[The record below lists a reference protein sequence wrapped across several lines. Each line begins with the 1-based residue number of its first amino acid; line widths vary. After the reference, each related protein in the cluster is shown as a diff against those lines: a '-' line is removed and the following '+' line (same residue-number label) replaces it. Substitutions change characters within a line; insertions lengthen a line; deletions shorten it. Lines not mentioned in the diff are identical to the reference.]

1 MFNAPVRSDRRG
13 PATAARAGTALRGNQ
28 ISQPVLKKDP
38 SPAVRRISNRL
49 RGVGAAA
56 TVLACVVALAP
67 VPAAAGVGNEHAD
80 GCFSPIMDQDSRELV
95 RLGVSEVVPGA
106 VLAQSA
112 PGCPPADRSPSIAMN
127 KMGDCIVEF
136 PFPDRPFAPGSP
148 CA

>member
-1 MFNAPVRSDRRG
+1 MFNAPVGSDRRG
-13 PATAARAGTALRGNQ
+13 LATVARAGAAVRGDQ
-28 ISQPVLKKDP
+28 ISHPVLKKDP

-49 RGVGAAA
+49 RGVGAAGS
-56 TVLACVVALAP
+56 VFVCVVALAA
-67 VPAAAGVGNEHAD
+67 VPAGAGVGNEQAY
-80 GCFSPIMDQDSRELV
+80 GCFSPIIDQDSRELV

-106 VLAQSA
+106 FLAQSA
-112 PGCPPADRSPSIAMN
+112 PSCPPADRSPSASMN

>member
-13 PATAARAGTALRGNQ
+13 LATVARAGAALRGNQ
-28 ISQPVLKKDP
+28 IRQPVLKKDP

-49 RGVGAAA
+49 RGVGAAGS
-56 TVLACVVALAP
+56 VLVWVVALAA
-67 VPAAAGVGNEHAD
+67 VPAGAGVGNEQAG

-106 VLAQSA
+106 ALAQSA
-112 PGCPPADRSPSIAMN
+112 PGCPPADRSPSTAMN

>member
-13 PATAARAGTALRGNQ
+13 LATVAHAGAALPGNQ
-28 ISQPVLKKDP
+28 VSPPVLKQDP

-49 RGVGAAA
+49 RGVGAGS
-56 TVLACVVALAP
+56 VVVCVVALSAI
-67 VPAAAGVGNEHAD
+67 PAGAGVGNEQTD
-80 GCFSPIMDQDSRELV
+80 SCFSLIMDQDSRELV

-112 PGCPPADRSPSIAMN
+112 PGCPPADRSPSTSM
-127 KMGDCIVEF
+127 KTMGDCIVEF